1 MYECPNCAANLKF
14 DIGRQ
19 MLYCEHCE
27 TAIDPYSFQK
37 EKDAEESTDYEVTVF
52 TCPQC
57 GGEIINEDTTAA
69 TFCSF
74 CGSSTILDSRI
85 SREKKPG
92 YIIPFS
98 KTKEDC
104 RSSYEKMLRRAIFA
118 PKELKDKNH
127 IEKFR
132 GIYMPYWVY
141 SFENK
146 GTATF
151 QGSKTSRRGDYLYT
165 KHYRLE
171 SEIDAEYQGIA
182 FDASSTFSDSLSGA
196 IAPFDTRKGKPFT
209 PSFLSGFY
217 ADTSDVDHTLYKE
230 EALTM
235 VVNDS
240 CRRISRL
247 KGMSRYNVNSSA
259 HLLSLRNALRPKT
272 TDARLA
278 MFPVWFLSYRKDDR
292 IAYAVVNGQ
301 TGRAAADLPVD
312 TKKYLIYSLIL
323 ALPLFVLLNLFFTL
337 KPAAS
342 LILSALL
349 AFICTI
355 VSNVQLSRIIW
366 KESGTDDIGLQAV
379 KEAQEIEATLL
390 EAARQREEKAARA
403 PKRNNKHLSTPV
415 IISLMVSLLP
425 FLLVF
430 ASAVGAGIT
439 VTLRILQISVVVI
452 ILIPIIIPLSR
463 MMRPSSDKG
472 KSYGSNW
479 KRKLPVLLKPLGA
492 IALAVLILIVNPVS
506 DLIYYG
512 GAILCMGMVCLGILD
527 IIKQHNVL
535 TTRKLPQFNKRGGD
549 ELA

>member
-27 TAIDPYSFQK
+27 TTIDPYSFHK
-37 EKDAEESTDYEVTVF
+37 ETDAEENSDYQVTVF

-57 GGEIINEDTTAA
+57 GGEIISEDTTAA

-85 SREKKPG
+85 SKEKRPG

-98 KTKEDC
+98 KTMKDC
-104 RSSYEKMLRRAIFA
+104 KNSYEKMLNHAIFA

-151 QGSKTSRRGDYLYT
+151 QGSRTRRWGDYLYT
-165 KHYRLE
+165 KHYQLE
-171 SEIDAEYQGIA
+171 SQIDSEYQGIA

-196 IAPFDTRKGKPFT
+196 IAPFDTRNGKPFT

-217 ADTSDVDHTLYKE
+217 ADTSDVDDNLYQE
-230 EALTM
+230 EAQTM

-240 CRRISRL
+240 CRQIKKL
-247 KGMSRYNVNSSA
+247 KGMSHYNAASPK
-259 HLLSLRNALRPKT
+259 HLASLRNALRPKT
-272 TDARLA
+272 VNAELA
-278 MFPVWFLSYRKDDR
+278 MFPVWFLSYRKDNR

-323 ALPLFVLLNLFFTL
+323 ALPLFVLLNLIFTF
-337 KPAAS
+337 KPSVS

-349 AFICTI
+349 AFVCTI

-366 KESGTDDIGLQAV
+366 KENGTDDIGLQAV
-379 KEAQEIEATLL
+379 QEAQKPD
-390 EAARQREEKAARA
+390 AALPKTA
-403 PKRNNKHLSTPV
+403 PVQKENQAYKRILIK
-415 IISLMVSLLP
+415 LLP
-425 FLLVF
+425 LLLIPFVSVFIGILVF
-430 ASAVGAGIT
+430 AAALSGSST
-439 VTLRILQISVVVI
+439 TLFLSMRIVIAAI
-452 ILIPIIIPLSR
+452 ILIPIIMLLAKKGHR
-463 MMRPSSDKG
+463 SSHPG
-472 KSYGSNW
+472 KSYSGNW
-479 KRKLPVLLKPLGA
+479 KQKLPVLIKPLVG
-492 IALAVLILIVNPVS
+492 IILAVVILIVNPVS
-506 DLIYYG
+506 DLFYYG
-512 GAILCMGMVCLGILD
+512 GAIICMGMVCWAILD

-535 TTRKLPQFNKRGGD
+535 TTRKLPQLNKRGGD